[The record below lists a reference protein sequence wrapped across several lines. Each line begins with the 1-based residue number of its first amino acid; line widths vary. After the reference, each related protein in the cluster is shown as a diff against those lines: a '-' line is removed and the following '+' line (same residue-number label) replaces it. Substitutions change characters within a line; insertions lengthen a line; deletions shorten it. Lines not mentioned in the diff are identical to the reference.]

1 MIEPTIQVMDV
12 SLAYRLS
19 RSQASSLKE
28 FAIRAVKRQVS
39 YERLW
44 AVRGVSF
51 EVHPGEIFALIGPN
65 GAGKSSLMKT
75 VARVLPPTTGR
86 VIVRGSVAPM
96 IELGAGFN
104 TELTAYE
111 NIVLYGTLLGRR
123 PEVMRE
129 RVPEILEWADLTE
142 FGNVPVRN
150 FSTGM
155 LARLGFAV
163 ATDVQPDVLV
173 IDEVLSVGDERFQS
187 RSKDRMAS
195 LMEGGASVLLVSHAL
210 DMVEELADRVLWLDH
225 GSPMM
230 VGDPDK
236 VVAAYQEW
244 SE

>member
-1 MIEPTIQVMDV
+1 
-12 SLAYRLS
+12 
-19 RSQASSLKE
+19 
-28 FAIRAVKRQVS
+28 
-39 YERLW
+39 
-44 AVRGVSF
+44 
-51 EVHPGEIFALIGPN
+51 
-65 GAGKSSLMKT
+65 
-75 VARVLPPTTGR
+75 
-86 VIVRGSVAPM
+86 
-96 IELGAGFN
+96 
-104 TELTAYE
+104 
-111 NIVLYGTLLGRR
+111 
-123 PEVMRE
+123 
-129 RVPEILEWADLTE
+129 
-142 FGNVPVRN
+142 
-150 FSTGM
+150 
-155 LARLGFAV
+155 V